1 MVETKIDGILMH
13 IPDSITTETL
23 LQRSQAEAG
32 DIAYRIDPYG
42 NQQVLMPGQ
51 EVEVRDGDRFGTI
64 SRFRTGGS

>member
-1 MVETKIDGILMH
+1 MAEILVNGIRME
-13 IPDSITTETL
+13 IPDGITTETL

-42 NQQVLMPGQ
+42 DQQVLMPGQ
-51 EVEVRDGDRFGTI
+51 EVEVEDGDRFGTI